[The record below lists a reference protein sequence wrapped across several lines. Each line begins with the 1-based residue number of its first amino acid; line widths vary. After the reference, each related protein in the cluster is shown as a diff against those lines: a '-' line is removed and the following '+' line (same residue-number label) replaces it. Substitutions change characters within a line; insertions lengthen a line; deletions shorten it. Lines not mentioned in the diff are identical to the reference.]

1 MCDLS
6 ETSLRRLMSSGMVGY
21 TDLKE
26 SSTNIME
33 RDNNSMIIKN
43 ELSPNNSM
51 HSFSVFYCF
60 LMTKK
65 EYSI

>member
-1 MCDLS
+1 M
-6 ETSLRRLMSSGMVGY
+6 GY
-21 TDLKE
+21 TGLKE

-51 HSFSVFYCF
+51 QSFSVFYCF